1 MSNPTD
7 SYKKIFSISDEDEF
21 NSLAIEI
28 FNFQVKNNSVYN
40 NYIQSLKVNIHS
52 IKHYSHIPCLP
63 ISFFKTKEVVSSNDI
78 NDATVFTSSGTTGQI
93 TSKHIITDLN
103 IYETSYSKAF
113 HSFYGDPK
121 KLCILALL
129 PNYLQRKGSSLIY
142 MFNDLIRQSNN
153 PWSGFYLNNLSDLKN
168 TIEEIKSKNS
178 DLLDDRKTKVLLLG
192 VTYALLD
199 LAELEI
205 ELTDDFIV
213 METGGMK
220 GNRPEMLKEE
230 LHKHLKEK
238 FKTNSIHSEYGM
250 TELLSQAYSA
260 KDGIFRCPP
269 WMRVLVRDVN
279 DPFTYN
285 RHNKTGGINV
295 IDLANFN
302 SCSFIETQ
310 DLGRLHDENTF
321 EIMGRFDQ
329 SDVRG
334 CNLMVI

>member
-1 MSNPTD
+1 MSNTTD
-7 SYKKIFSISDEDEF
+7 RYKKIFSISNEDEF

-28 FNFQVKNNSVYN
+28 FNFQVKNNTVYKS
-40 NYIQSLKVNIHS
+40 YIQSLKANIHS
-52 IKHYSHIPCLP
+52 IEHYSHIPCLP

-93 TSKHIITDLN
+93 TSKHIITDLS
-103 IYETSYSKAF
+103 IYETSYKKAF

-142 MFNDLIRQSNN
+142 MFNDLIRQSDN
-153 PWSGFYLNNLSDLKN
+153 PLSGFYLNNLSDLKN
-168 TIEEIKSKNS
+168 TIEEIKLKSLATTK
-178 DLLDDRKTKVLLLG
+178 DKKTKVLLLG

-250 TELLSQAYSA
+250 TELLSQAYST
-260 KDGIFRCPP
+260 KDGIFKCPP
-269 WMRVLVRDVN
+269 WMRILVRDVN
-279 DPFTYN
+279 DPFSYN
-285 RHNKTGGINV
+285 KQNKTGGINV
-295 IDLANFN
+295 IDLANLN

-310 DLGRLHDENTF
+310 DLGRLHNENTF